1 MTTPEEYKKTRRE
14 LAELL
19 EKAKEIERR
28 INALHLISDK
38 LEKETGVLMEF
49 VDWDINNEKC

>member
-28 INALHLISDK
+28 INVLHLISDK

-49 VDWDINNEKC
+49 VDWEINKEKC